1 MVVDS
6 ASSSFESFLKSA
18 ILDKFFT
25 HNSCAR
31 RPYAS
36 LRATPGCLL
45 PNRPVRGIWRGCD
58 SLRRQMLGLDNALMN
73 LCRQ

>member
-1 MVVDS
+1 MVVES

-45 PNRPVRGIWRGCD
+45 PLGCPLGCALSPPAACQRRPADRAR
-58 SLRRQMLGLDNALMN
+58 
-73 LCRQ
+73 